1 MNNPFV
7 NVGARCLPA
16 VCLLLIGRAPSVSV
30 VVDVQSLC
38 MVGSGGIL
46 N

>member
-7 NVGARCLPA
+7 NVSACCLPA
-16 VCLLLIGRAPSVSV
+16 VCLLVIGRAPSVSV
-30 VVDVQSLC
+30 VVDVQSFC